1 MKRFSLVL
9 LLGMS
14 PALFGAASPFAGGWD
29 LTVTPKSGGASYPDW
44 IELSDRNGKPA
55 LRVQPRSGG
64 AKEISDFQLSGSHLH
79 LVFSKADAKN
89 PEVTWDLD
97 VAGGKIT

>member
-44 IELSDRNGKPA
+44 IGRFHELDPVRVHFAHDRA
-55 LRVQPRSGG
+55 IWER
-64 AKEISDFQLSGSHLH
+64 
-79 LVFSKADAKN
+79 
-89 PEVTWDLD
+89 D
-97 VAGGKIT
+97 VAESIR